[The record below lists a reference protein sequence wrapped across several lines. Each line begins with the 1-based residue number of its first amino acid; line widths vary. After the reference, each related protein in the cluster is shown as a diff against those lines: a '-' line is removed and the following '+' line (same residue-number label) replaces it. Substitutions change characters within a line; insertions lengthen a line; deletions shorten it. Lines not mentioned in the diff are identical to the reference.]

1 MAQWIS
7 SKDKEPVNR
16 KDISDAWLL
25 IAKFRLDFT
34 ANPDV
39 PNADAFKAMLANGG
53 TKPWVG
59 IPGLRTKDFT
69 YRPEN

>member
-34 ANPDV
+34 ANYDV
-39 PNADAFKAMLANGG
+39 PNVDAFKALLANGG
-53 TKPWVG
+53 V
-59 IPGLRTKDFT
+59 
-69 YRPEN
+69 